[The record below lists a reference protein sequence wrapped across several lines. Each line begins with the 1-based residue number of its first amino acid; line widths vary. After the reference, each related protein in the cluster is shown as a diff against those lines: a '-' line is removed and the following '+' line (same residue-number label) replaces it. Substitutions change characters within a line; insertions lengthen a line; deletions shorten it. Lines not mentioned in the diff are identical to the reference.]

1 MKVNQLGSM
10 CFLQGRRKAMMEE
23 NVSHEKLG
31 PRKKNG
37 KPWFCNFPTTLQNDA
52 WSSNNHP
59 SSFVYLASNGK
70 TYWKKNN
77 KTHGVCW
84 KSPVLSTREI
94 HFPRALSCPRL
105 LWGQLDLA
113 KDWNFAVL
121 KPPKN
126 IALKPWEDWGF
137 LNKFW
142 TIGIYWV
149 LKKLDN
155 ACGEILQ
162 DLKHVQPYEIHLAL
176 LGGPFRRCQ
185 TARGLTSRQR

>member
-1 MKVNQLGSM
+1 
-10 CFLQGRRKAMMEE
+10 MMEE

-31 PRKKNG
+31 PRKKMVNHG
-37 KPWFCNFPTTLQNDA
+37 SATFLQPK
-52 WSSNNHP
+52 WCLIFKQSSKFICL
-59 SSFVYLASNGK
+59 SCFK
-70 TYWKKNN
+70 WKNLLEKNN

-137 LNKFW
+137 QNKFW

-155 ACGEILQ
+155 PCGEILQ

-176 LGGPFRRCQ
+176 LGGPFRHCQ